1 MRAVA
6 VVLGAVLLM
15 ATGCEG
21 RQVSEPDP
29 EGTNATVRFVNVE
42 GGCWV
47 LVSESGTTFEPTALP
62 AGYQQD
68 GLSVRF
74 AYQARNDVGSFCMV
88 GGEIVEITSIAT
100 R

>member
-1 MRAVA
+1 MHRG
-6 VVLGAVLLM
+6 VLILGVMVLLGS
-15 ATGCEG
+15 GCEG
-21 RQVSEPDP
+21 RDVSEPNP
-29 EGTNATVRFVNVE
+29 AGTNAKVRFVNVE

-62 AGYQQD
+62 AGYRKD
-68 GLSVRF
+68 GLDVRF
-74 AYQARNDVGSFCMV
+74 AYQTRNDVGSYCMV